1 MIVRLGH
8 TTRAA
13 DGNRSSLGSW
23 PLLQNAQAMSMAI
36 TTVLPEPVAILQPRR
51 VRAGSASSGGLP
63 DGKAGAS
70 TSFARSSSVNRGVN
84 DVRLPPIRI
93 SARYM
98 TVSTA
103 SVWQKN
109 SLRGLSSPCQWR
121 SSLRVTLVA
130 FR

>member
-1 MIVRLGH
+1 MVRLGH

-13 DGNRSSLGSW
+13 YGKRSSLGSW
-23 PLLQNAQAMSMAI
+23 PLLQNAQAMSIAI

-51 VRAGSASSGGLP
+51 VRAGRPISG
-63 DGKAGAS
+63 GAS
-70 TSFARSSSVNRGVN
+70 TSLAMSSSENRGVKA
-84 DVRLPPIRI
+84 VRLPPMRI

-103 SVWQKN
+103 SLWQKN
-109 SLRGLSSPCQWR
+109 SLRGLSSRRQWR